1 MDDGFELREY
11 EGDTEA
17 LVVSLAEAEAQPERE
32 GEGVAQGEAEPE
44 PEREGEGVAQGE
56 AELEPE
62 REGEDELFPL
72 RLSVWDAEVEGVV
85 LEETELDREALGLP
99 EKDGFVDG
107 ESPAV
112 FVLE

>member
-1 MDDGFELREY
+1 MAQE
-11 EGDTEA
+11 EA
-17 LVVSLAEAEAQPERE
+17 K
-32 GEGVAQGEAEPE
+32 PE

-62 REGEDELFPL
+62 REGEGELFPL
-72 RLSVWDAEVEGVV
+72 RLSVWVAEVEGVV
-85 LEETELDREALGLP
+85 LEEREALPDARSEAEALGLP
-99 EKDGFVDG
+99 EEDGSADG